1 MYATH
6 QSARILKPARLW
18 FIFASLFLAL
28 LLDMLPPRQ
37 WLFMPDWV
45 MLALTF
51 WSVRESRTVGM
62 GIAFILGLLMD
73 VADGAALGQHALAYV
88 LLAYGATS
96 ISRRLLWFPL
106 GQQALHVAPLFFL
119 ASGLQ
124 IVIRM
129 LAGGGFPGWG
139 QLIPPLI
146 ATLLWPLVSFL
157 LLIPQY
163 QPEERDENR
172 PI

>member
-1 MYATH
+1 MYATA

-18 FIFASLFLAL
+18 FIFLSLFLAL
-28 LLDMLPPRQ
+28 LLNMLPARQ
-37 WLFMPDWV
+37 WLLMPDWV
-45 MLALTF
+45 MLALAF
-51 WSVRESRTVGM
+51 WSVREWRAVGM
-62 GIAFILGLLMD
+62 GCAFILGLLMD

-88 LLAYGATS
+88 LLSYCATS
-96 ISRRLLWFPL
+96 LSRRLLWFPL

-119 ASGLQ
+119 ACGLQ
-124 IVIRM
+124 MVIRM

-139 QLIPPLI
+139 QFISPLV
-146 ATLLWPLVSFL
+146 AALLWPPVSFL

-163 QPEERDENR
+163 QPVERDENR